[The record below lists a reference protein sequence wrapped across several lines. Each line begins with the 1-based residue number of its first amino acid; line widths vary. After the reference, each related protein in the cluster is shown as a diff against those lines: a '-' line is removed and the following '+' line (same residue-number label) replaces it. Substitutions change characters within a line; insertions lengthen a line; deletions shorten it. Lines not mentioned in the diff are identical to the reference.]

1 MDAKRE
7 TKAIIENLMTVNS
20 FMEEFKQNNFENYEK
35 CLNAL
40 IEMTVNNL
48 MYANSLE
55 SPKVEVNRKMEIPSF
70 VKGER

>member
-48 MYANSLE
+48 MYANSFE
-55 SPKVEVNRKMEIPSF
+55 SPEVEVNRKIEIPSF

>member
-48 MYANSLE
+48 MYANSFE
-55 SPKVEVNRKMEIPSF
+55 SPEVEVSRRIEIPSF

>member
-48 MYANSLE
+48 MHANSFE
-55 SPKVEVNRKMEIPSF
+55 SPEVEVNRKIEIPSF

>member
-7 TKAIIENLMTVNS
+7 TKAIIENLMTVN
-20 FMEEFKQNNFENYEK
+20 
-35 CLNAL
+35 AL

-48 MYANSLE
+48 MYANSFE
-55 SPKVEVNRKMEIPSF
+55 SPEVEVNRKIEIPSF

>member
-1 MDAKRE
+1 
-7 TKAIIENLMTVNS
+7 
-20 FMEEFKQNNFENYEK
+20 MEEFKQNNFENYEK

-48 MYANSLE
+48 MYANSFE
-55 SPKVEVNRKMEIPSF
+55 SPEVEVNRKIEIPSF

>member
-48 MYANSLE
+48 MYANSFE
-55 SPKVEVNRKMEIPSF
+55 SPEVEINRKIEIPSF

>member
-48 MYANSLE
+48 MYANSFE
-55 SPKVEVNRKMEIPSF
+55 SPEVEVSRGIEIPSF